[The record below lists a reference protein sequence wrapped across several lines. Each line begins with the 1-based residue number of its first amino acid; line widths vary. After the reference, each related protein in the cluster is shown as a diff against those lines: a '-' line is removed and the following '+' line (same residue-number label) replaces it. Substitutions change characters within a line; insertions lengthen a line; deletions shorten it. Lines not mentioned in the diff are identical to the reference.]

1 MGNIDANIYEPIQ
14 GFTGVFGLTAWYD
27 SLTPWT
33 GVEDVTQPRP
43 RLWLPGYVLQTY
55 DLADCEAVRL
65 VLVEGTE
72 TVTVALDITRVYDP
86 ARKVPGVGLFPYWHP
101 AQGREAP
108 EWPTLAG
115 FDILES
121 AVSIEIWRGAWRP
134 LFSLEAVPQSRR
146 VFYSV
151 VDSSFT
157 LGYPN
162 RKPTGSVTIE
172 MQAVEEIHNPAAVLW
187 TRMAGV
193 ELPLYPETI
202 MEKHNRRGS
211 VEVVL
216 SSRPI
221 EERQP
226 LTDY

>member
-108 EWPTLAG
+108 GVADPGRVRYIGVGCINRDMA
-115 FDILES
+115 
-121 AVSIEIWRGAWRP
+121 
-134 LFSLEAVPQSRR
+134 RR
-146 VFYSV
+146 VAATVQPGGGSTIAPGYSIAWSIPV
-151 VDSSFT
+151 LRLDT
-157 LGYPN
+157 LIG
-162 RKPTGSVTIE
+162 
-172 MQAVEEIHNPAAVLW
+172 
-187 TRMAGV
+187 
-193 ELPLYPETI
+193 
-202 MEKHNRRGS
+202 
-211 VEVVL
+211 
-216 SSRPI
+216 SRPA
-221 EERQP
+221 P
-226 LTDY
+226 